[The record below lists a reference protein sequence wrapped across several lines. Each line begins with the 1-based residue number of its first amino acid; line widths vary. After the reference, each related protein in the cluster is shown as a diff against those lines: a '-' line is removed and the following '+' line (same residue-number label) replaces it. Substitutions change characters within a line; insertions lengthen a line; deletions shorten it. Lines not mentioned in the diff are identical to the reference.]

1 MGLESATYISD
12 LVATNPVDGDDIADS
27 ADHLRLI
34 KAAVLASFPNVTG
47 AVTPTHTELN
57 ALDGFGGLA
66 IGSLEIPQQSKSA
79 AYTLVLGDA
88 GKHIYHPSTDA
99 NARTFTIPAN
109 ASVAFPVGTA
119 ITFVN
124 MTAEVVTVAI
134 TTDAM
139 YLAGYGTTGSRSIA
153 RYGIATALKMTTTTW
168 IISGSAM
175 T

>member
-34 KAAVLASFPNVTG
+34 KATVLASFPNVTG

-168 IISGSAM
+168 IISGSGL